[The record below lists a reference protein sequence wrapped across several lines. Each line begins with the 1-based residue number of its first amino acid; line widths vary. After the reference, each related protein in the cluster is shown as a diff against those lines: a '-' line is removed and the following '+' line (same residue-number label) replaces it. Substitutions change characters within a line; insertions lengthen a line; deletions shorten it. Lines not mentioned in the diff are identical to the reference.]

1 MHNWEM
7 SQHIEAEWK
16 TYLKAVYPNGAPEG
30 HLIQCRMAFYGGAHA
45 LLNKILVLLTPGKDG
60 TPADERMIMA
70 MHQELARFAASVK
83 AGRASKS
90 STAL

>member
-1 MHNWEM
+1 M

-16 TYLKAVYPNGAPEG
+16 SYLKAVYPEGAPEG
-30 HLIQCRMAFYGGAHA
+30 HLIECRMAFYGGAHA
-45 LLNKILVLLTPGKDG
+45 LLNKILVLLSPGNSG

-70 MHQELARFAASVK
+70 LHQELLTFSKSVK
-83 AGRASKS
+83 EGRASKS